1 MLELKTIELRN
12 VSHNYGCNS
21 NAISNLNFSV
31 KSGEFVCVLGP
42 SGCGKSTFLKIL
54 AGHLQPD
61 SGEIFINDQSLYKN
75 VKNIRSHI
83 AYASEEESFDPLLS
97 VQEKTFI
104 SRAPLDTKI

>member
-75 VKNIRSHI
+75 VKTFALILHMLLK
-83 AYASEEESFDPLLS
+83 EEL
-97 VQEKTFI
+97 TFVKC
-104 SRAPLDTKI
+104 SRKHLFRERH

>member
-1 MLELKTIELRN
+1 M
-12 VSHNYGCNS
+12 
-21 NAISNLNFSV
+21 
-31 KSGEFVCVLGP
+31 CVLGP

-83 AYASEEESFDPLLS
+83 AYASEEESFDPLLC
-97 VQEKTFI
+97 
-104 SRAPLDTKI
+104 SRKHLFRERH